1 MPADRP
7 AQERGEGIRRWTI
20 PVCAVH
26 GYVPNYCICT
36 EDPELV
42 KRVTR
47 VVVAD
52 EQAVRR
58 EALREAA
65 EKLRGH
71 YLARIGDANFLGATR
86 VLDSLASEPEAD

>member
-65 EKLRGH
+65 EKLRAADDLLRRLDEWDVMH
-71 YLARIGDANFLGATR
+71 VTGDG
-86 VLDSLASEPEAD
+86 P